1 MSIIVRSAFLGLLL
15 TGAAFSTYAQSDNIA
30 SLPPTAATPQQA
42 TTTAAPV
49 GPVAA
54 DPAANT
60 GDPRD
65 LWTTPGVQAQAGP
78 APYNSR

>member
-1 MSIIVRSAFLGLLL
+1 MSIVVRSAFLGLLL
-15 TGAAFSTYAQSDNIA
+15 SGAAFSAYAQSDNVA
-30 SLPPTAATPQQA
+30 SLPPAAATPPA
-42 TTTAAPV
+42 ATAAAPL

-65 LWTTPGVQAQAGP
+65 LWATPEVQAQAGP

>member
-1 MSIIVRSAFLGLLL
+1 MSTVLRAAVLGLLL
-15 TGAAFSTYAQSDNIA
+15 TGAAVSAFAQSENLA
-30 SLPPTAATPQQA
+30 SLPPDSATTPTQQA
-42 TTTAAPV
+42 TAPLAQL
-49 GPVAA
+49 PA

-65 LWTTPGVQAQAGP
+65 LWNNPEVQAQTGP